1 MGDRKKKRKQRWR
14 RLFRNALIGACGGAL
29 AVLLFLAVFRT
40 KNIEVTGNNRYTEGE
55 IQKLVKQEPF
65 SFNTILLTMLPWHRD
80 FSQVPF
86 LEEISYEFVSVST
99 VRAVVEEKKA
109 IGYIETENGKAY
121 FDRKGIVLEIIAAGT
136 EESGTDPENATQ
148 EGTEEDAGKA
158 EEEILDSETIPSAR
172 AGTGEFQPDLEE
184 IPQVTG
190 LGQSVP
196 EVGKQIEGNDAAVF
210 EELEVIARL
219 ADRFDVWP
227 EQVEISEEQEITL
240 HYEGNIR
247 VLLGKG
253 KYLEEK
259 ITKMAGILPELE
271 GLSGELQMQD
281 VDESDKDIVFSK
293 DIPEE
298 ESVENSGEAEENQG
312 TEELQTGE

>member
-1 MGDRKKKRKQRWR
+1 MGDRKNKRKQRYR
-14 RLFRNALIGACGGAL
+14 RLLRKALIGACGGAL

-55 IQKLVKQEPF
+55 IQKLVKQEPLA
-65 SFNTILLTMLPWHRD
+65 FNTILLTVLPWHRD

-109 IGYIETENGKAY
+109 IGYVETENGKAY
-121 FDRKGIVLEIIAAGT
+121 FDRKGIVLEIIAADT
-136 EESGTDPENATQ
+136 EDSAGDPEKETQ
-148 EGTEEDAGKA
+148 EGTEKT

-172 AGTGEFQPDLEE
+172 VGTEEFQPDLAE

-196 EVGKQIEGNDAAVF
+196 EVGKQIEVDDAAVF
-210 EELEVIARL
+210 EELEVLVRL

-247 VLLGKG
+247 VLLGTG
-253 KYLEEK
+253 EYLEEK

-281 VDESDKDIVFSK
+281 VNEDDKDIVFSK

-298 ESVENSGEAEENQG
+298 ESVEDSGETDENQG

>member
-1 MGDRKKKRKQRWR
+1 MGDRKNKRKQRYR
-14 RLFRNALIGACGGAL
+14 RLLRKALIGACGGAL

-55 IQKLVKQEPF
+55 IQKLVKQEPLA
-65 SFNTILLTMLPWHRD
+65 FNTILLTVLPWHRD

-109 IGYIETENGKAY
+109 IGYVETENGKAY
-121 FDRKGIVLEIIAAGT
+121 FDRKGIVLEIIAADT
-136 EESGTDPENATQ
+136 EDSAGDPEKETQ
-148 EGTEEDAGKA
+148 EGTEKT

-172 AGTGEFQPDLEE
+172 IGTEEFQPDLAE

-196 EVGKQIEGNDAAVF
+196 EVGKQIEVNDAAVF
-210 EELEVIARL
+210 EELEVLVRL

-240 HYEGNIR
+240 YYEGNIR
-247 VLLGKG
+247 VLLGTG
-253 KYLEEK
+253 EYLEEK

-281 VDESDKDIVFSK
+281 VNEDDKDIVFSK

-298 ESVENSGEAEENQG
+298 ESVEDSGETDENQG

>member
-1 MGDRKKKRKQRWR
+1 MGDRKNKRKQRYR
-14 RLFRNALIGACGGAL
+14 RLLRKALIGACGGAL

-55 IQKLVKQEPF
+55 IQKLVKQEPLA
-65 SFNTILLTMLPWHRD
+65 FNTILLTVLPWHRD

-109 IGYIETENGKAY
+109 IGYVETENGKAY
-121 FDRKGIVLEIIAAGT
+121 FDRKGIVLEIIAADT
-136 EESGTDPENATQ
+136 EDSAGDPEKETQ
-148 EGTEEDAGKA
+148 EGTEKT

-172 AGTGEFQPDLEE
+172 VGTEEFQPDLTE

-196 EVGKQIEGNDAAVF
+196 EVGKQIEVDDAAVF
-210 EELEVIARL
+210 EELEVLVRL

-247 VLLGKG
+247 VLLGTG
-253 KYLEEK
+253 EYLEEK

-281 VDESDKDIVFSK
+281 VNEDDKDIVFSK

-298 ESVENSGEAEENQG
+298 ESVEDSGETDENQG

>member
-1 MGDRKKKRKQRWR
+1 MGDRKNKRKQRYR
-14 RLFRNALIGACGGAL
+14 RLLRKALIGACGGAL

-55 IQKLVKQEPF
+55 IQKLVKQEPLA
-65 SFNTILLTMLPWHRD
+65 FNTILLTVLPWHRD

-109 IGYIETENGKAY
+109 IGYVETENGKAY
-121 FDRKGIVLEIIAAGT
+121 FDRKGIVLEIIAADT
-136 EESGTDPENATQ
+136 EDSAGDPEKETQ
-148 EGTEEDAGKA
+148 EGTEKT

-172 AGTGEFQPDLEE
+172 VGTEEFQPDLAE

-196 EVGKQIEGNDAAVF
+196 EVGKQIEVDDAAVF
-210 EELEVIARL
+210 EELEVLVRL
-219 ADRFDVWP
+219 ADRFNVWP

-247 VLLGKG
+247 VLLGTG
-253 KYLEEK
+253 EYLEEK

-281 VDESDKDIVFSK
+281 VNEDDKDIVFSK

-298 ESVENSGEAEENQG
+298 ESVEDSGETDENQG

>member
-1 MGDRKKKRKQRWR
+1 MGDRKNKRKQRYR
-14 RLFRNALIGACGGAL
+14 RLLRKALIGACGGAL

-40 KNIEVTGNNRYTEGE
+40 KNIEVAGNNRYTEGE
-55 IQKLVKQEPF
+55 IQKLVKQEPLA
-65 SFNTILLTMLPWHRD
+65 FNTILLTVLPWHRD

-109 IGYIETENGKAY
+109 IGYVVTENGKAY
-121 FDRKGIVLEIIAAGT
+121 FDRKGIVLEIIAADT
-136 EESGTDPENATQ
+136 EDSAGDPEKETQ
-148 EGTEEDAGKA
+148 EGTEKT

-172 AGTGEFQPDLEE
+172 VGTEEFQPDLTE

-196 EVGKQIEGNDAAVF
+196 EVGKQIEVDDAAVF
-210 EELEVIARL
+210 EELEVLVRL

-247 VLLGKG
+247 VLLGTG
-253 KYLEEK
+253 EYLEEK

-281 VDESDKDIVFSK
+281 VNEDDKDIVFSK

-298 ESVENSGEAEENQG
+298 ESVEDSGETDENQG

>member
-1 MGDRKKKRKQRWR
+1 MGDRKNKRKQRYR
-14 RLFRNALIGACGGAL
+14 RLLRKALIGACGGAL

-40 KNIEVTGNNRYTEGE
+40 KNIEVAGNNRYTEGE
-55 IQKLVKQEPF
+55 IQKLVKQEPLA
-65 SFNTILLTMLPWHRD
+65 FNTILLTVLPWHRD

-109 IGYIETENGKAY
+109 IGYVETENGKAY
-121 FDRKGIVLEIIAAGT
+121 FDRKGIVLEIIAADT
-136 EESGTDPENATQ
+136 EDSAGDPEKETQ
-148 EGTEEDAGKA
+148 EGTEKT

-172 AGTGEFQPDLEE
+172 VGTEEFQPDLTE

-196 EVGKQIEGNDAAVF
+196 EVGKQIEVDDAAVF
-210 EELEVIARL
+210 EELEVLVRL

-247 VLLGKG
+247 VLLGTG
-253 KYLEEK
+253 EYLEEK

-281 VDESDKDIVFSK
+281 VNEDDKDIVFSK

-298 ESVENSGEAEENQG
+298 SVEDSGETDENQG

>member
-1 MGDRKKKRKQRWR
+1 MGDRKNKRKQRYR
-14 RLFRNALIGACGGAL
+14 RLLRKALIGACGGAL

-55 IQKLVKQEPF
+55 IQKLVKQEPLA
-65 SFNTILLTMLPWHRD
+65 FNTILLTVLPWHRD

-109 IGYIETENGKAY
+109 IGYVETENGKAY
-121 FDRKGIVLEIIAAGT
+121 FDRKGIVLEIIAADT
-136 EESGTDPENATQ
+136 EDSAGDPEKETQ
-148 EGTEEDAGKA
+148 EGTEKT

-172 AGTGEFQPDLEE
+172 VGTEEFQPDLTE

-196 EVGKQIEGNDAAVF
+196 EVGKQIEVDDAAVF
-210 EELEVIARL
+210 EELEVLVRL
-219 ADRFDVWP
+219 ADRFNVWP

-247 VLLGKG
+247 VLLGTG
-253 KYLEEK
+253 EYLEEK

-281 VDESDKDIVFSK
+281 VNEDDKDIVFSK

-298 ESVENSGEAEENQG
+298 ESVEDSGETDENQG